1 LDAAEYGSFE
11 VQVKPARYPRVAK
24 VVSIRIDDH
33 MEEFIG
39 NQLDQGAYGSAD
51 EVIDAGLRLLQRE
64 AELAAIEAAIIE
76 GEKSGKPRPFDF
88 DAFIEGK
95 RARHGR
101 Q

>member
-1 LDAAEYGSFE
+1 M
-11 VQVKPARYPRVAK
+11 AK
-24 VVSIRIDDH
+24 VVSIRIDEQ

-39 NQLDQGAYGSAD
+39 NQLDQGTYGSAD
-51 EVIDAGLRLLQRE
+51 EVTDAGLRLLQRE
-64 AELAAIEAAIIE
+64 AELAAVEAAIIE

-88 DAFIEGK
+88 DAFIQSK